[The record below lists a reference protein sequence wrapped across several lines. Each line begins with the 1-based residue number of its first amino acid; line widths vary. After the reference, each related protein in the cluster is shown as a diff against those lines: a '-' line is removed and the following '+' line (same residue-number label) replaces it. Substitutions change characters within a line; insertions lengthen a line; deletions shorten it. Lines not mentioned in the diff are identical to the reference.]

1 MPLVFV
7 HGVSVRRNEDYA
19 KVASRRD
26 WLFRR
31 FALKQ
36 FVRDW
41 ETFDIKN
48 PYWGDD
54 AAQFRWHHAS
64 LPKGDEEVLGG
75 VDGEMAVMLAESGV
89 KPSAPDR
96 VVVETARKAGLTAA
110 VDLLWSVGSH
120 TGREDL
126 SQELA
131 GLAYEALV
139 YARLNPRPT
148 WLAHVSDDQEFVS
161 ALKKEMRPSPR
172 PQSTGKPQAKREV
185 LGGAEVWESLR
196 EAAGRIATAVPA
208 AMSSVALSISRSS
221 LHRAIATFLGDVMV
235 YLHQRDKEGDGA
247 AILKRVLA
255 DLDAADEIRKR
266 KSEPMVIVCHSMGGN
281 IIYDILTEF
290 RKDFVVDMLV
300 TVGSQPAL
308 LEELKLLAA
317 SKPNIPS
324 ASVSHAPAPPA
335 TKKWINIFDT
345 NDILSFAASRVFE
358 KVSDYQY
365 STGQDVF
372 HAHSSYFNRPSFQ
385 ERIGARIEEAWS
397 K

>member
-7 HGVSVRRNEDYA
+7 HGVSVRRNGDYD
-19 KVASRRD
+19 KVVSRRD
-26 WLFRR
+26 SLFRR

-36 FVRDW
+36 LVPDW

-54 AAQFRWHHAS
+54 AAQFRWRHAS

-96 VVVETARKAGLTAA
+96 AVVETARKAGLTAA

-139 YARLNPRPT
+139 YARANPNPS
-148 WLAHVSDDQEFVS
+148 WLGQVSDDQEFVT
-161 ALKKEMRPSPR
+161 ALRREIRPTPQ

-185 LGGAEVWESLR
+185 LGGTEVWESLR

-235 YLHQRDKEGDGA
+235 YLHQRDKEGDSA
-247 AILKRVLA
+247 AIPKRVLA

-266 KSEPMVIVCHSMGGN
+266 KSEPMIIVCHSMGGN
-281 IIYDILTEF
+281 IIYDILTQF
-290 RKDFVVDMLV
+290 RKDFAVDMLV

-317 SKPNIPS
+317 SNPNIPS